1 MQDIMLLPPAW
12 GHVLKRTRNV
22 GLRSPPGL
30 LPPAWGHVLKQGA
43 TCLTGR
49 SNSTLPPA
57 WGHVL
62 KLATLYSH
70 ARNRTVAPRVG
81 ACIETLWT
89 LLVLPY
95 VLRCPPRGGMY

>member
-62 KLATLYSH
+62 KLALKEGRKCKGH
-70 ARNRTVAPRVG
+70 VAPRVG
-81 ACIETLWT
+81 ACIETRT
-89 LLVLPY
+89 VEESSGHER
-95 VLRCPPRGGMY
+95 RCPPRGGMY